1 MNKLIFTIFGIT
13 TALLFGCTNINQE
26 QGHSV
31 STLDAIGQL
40 ETMCLDS
47 RNRDLTFS
55 LKEKTSVL
63 KNDYEITYLG
73 SVKTKNIHFDLLQ
86 KTALSGQEQDA
97 QRANVSIMLFT
108 NNKLYGEYTGL
119 NKYYSVSVNFN
130 FLYIYN
136 KNTNH
141 TTEFNLYDSI
151 PARLF
156 IPYTNADSIPSGDIF
171 YFNKQADDG
180 CRH

>member
-1 MNKLIFTIFGIT
+1 MNKLIFTIFVIAT
-13 TALLFGCTNINQE
+13 VLLFGCTNSNQE

-31 STLDAIGQL
+31 STLDAVAQL
-40 ETMCLDS
+40 ETTCLAS

-55 LKEKTSVL
+55 LNEKTSVL

-130 FLYIYN
+130 SLYIYN
-136 KNTNH
+136 KTTNH
-141 TTEFNLYDSI
+141 TTEFNLSDSI
-151 PARLF
+151 PTKLF
-156 IPYTNADSIPSGDIF
+156 IPYTNADSITSGDIF
-171 YFNKQADDG
+171 YFNKQADADY
-180 CRH
+180 RH